1 MEHFEFIKNLL
12 SIQCNMLSYAR
23 LLTSDIDDA
32 RDLTQD
38 TTLKALVNWRKYID
52 NTNFKG
58 WILTI
63 MRNIFINQYR
73 KMSRCPMVN
82 DTTDSQFY
90 INNGNEPTSEPVDMD
105 ASVGEINGAIN
116 LIPDELRRPFSMMLA
131 GYKYQEIAER
141 MSLPIG
147 TVKSRIFA
155 ARQRLQSSL
164 ASYL

>member
-1 MEHFEFIKNLL
+1 
-12 SIQCNMLSYAR
+12 
-23 LLTSDIDDA
+23 
-32 RDLTQD
+32 
-38 TTLKALVNWRKYID
+38 
-52 NTNFKG
+52 
-58 WILTI
+58 
-63 MRNIFINQYR
+63 
-73 KMSRCPMVN
+73 MVN

-90 INNGNEPTSEPVDMD
+90 INNGNEPTSEPADMD

-164 ASYL
+164 AGYL

>member
-38 TTLKALVNWRKYID
+38 TTLKAIANWRKYID

-90 INNGNEPTSEPVDMD
+90 INNGNEPTSQPADMVTSHG
-105 ASVGEINGAIN
+105 ASL
-116 LIPDELRRPFSMMLA
+116 LIALIWRVFTYYLYIIA
-131 GYKYQEIAER
+131 GLLVIPGWLK
-141 MSLPIG
+141 P
-147 TVKSRIFA
+147 KSKVTGK
-155 ARQRLQSSL
+155 ARL
-164 ASYL
+164 

>member
-73 KMSRCPMVN
+73 KMSR
-82 DTTDSQFY
+82 
-90 INNGNEPTSEPVDMD
+90 
-105 ASVGEINGAIN
+105 
-116 LIPDELRRPFSMMLA
+116 
-131 GYKYQEIAER
+131 
-141 MSLPIG
+141 
-147 TVKSRIFA
+147 
-155 ARQRLQSSL
+155 
-164 ASYL
+164 

>member
-23 LLTSDIDDA
+23 LLTSDIDAA

-73 KMSRCPMVN
+73 QMSRCPMVN
-82 DTTDSQFY
+82 DTTDSHFY
-90 INNGNEPTSEPVDMD
+90 INNGNEPTSQPADMD

-164 ASYL
+164 AGYL